1 MYDVISANEQ
11 FAPAVQ
17 YAVGEAVVCD
27 GLDEARKL
35 AYHSKGGERRAIS
48 PRYVAETC
56 RRPSRPDLGLISQ
69 VQGGH
74 PRRHSD

>member
-1 MYDVISANEQ
+1 MRQLGGSKRPVYDVISANEQ

-48 PRYVAETC
+48 PRHLAEIC
-56 RRPSRPDLGLISQ
+56 RRPDLGPS
-69 VQGGH
+69 
-74 PRRHSD
+74 SA